1 MSPSAPPLESLI
13 ISVNNAIPLFISAL
27 AVAVGFKMGL
37 FNIGVEGTYLL
48 AALFAAYVG
57 AQFSVTPVLHVTL
70 ILSVA
75 VGVGAFWAWIP
86 AMLKVKR
93 GVHEVIST
101 IMLNFIAFALSAYL
115 FLNVFKAENIRAH
128 HRHGPD
134 PRDGLD
140 PVIESFPRLVR
151 SGGSCRSQPPRVS
164 DHCDRPRSRV
174 PLLGHQEPLWL

>member
-1 MSPSAPPLESLI
+1 MFGTTPESLI
-13 ISVNNAIPLFISAL
+13 ITVNNAIPLFVSAL

-57 AQFSVTPVLHVTL
+57 AQFSVTPILHVTL
-70 ILSVA
+70 ILAVA

-101 IMLNFIAFALSAYL
+101 IMLNYIAFALSAYL
-115 FLNVFKAENIRAH
+115 FLNVFKAETSGLTIATDLIPETGWIPSLNPILALFGVEVRAGANL
-128 HRHGPD
+128 HG
-134 PRDGLD
+134 
-140 PVIESFPRLVR
+140 FPA
-151 SGGSCRSQPPRVS
+151 
-164 DHCDRPRSRV
+164 HCDRPRSRV
-174 PLLGHQEPLWL
+174 PLLGQQEPLWL